1 MTLQPALPI
10 ADHAPT
16 YRTKAIQALAEFR
29 REWEEIAEGESLL
42 EVTAPIGLLF
52 VDVADRLELS
62 PQERFVFLGKL
73 LIEDLEDFMEQ
84 QIKTVEQ

>member
-1 MTLQPALPI
+1 MTLQPNLPI

-16 YRTKAIQALAEFR
+16 YRTKATQALAEFR

-42 EVTAPIGLLF
+42 DVTAPIGLLL
-52 VDVADRLELS
+52 VDVADRLELN

-73 LIEDLEDFMEQ
+73 LIEEVEDFMKQQVRPIEQ
-84 QIKTVEQ
+84 